1 MAKLTVHLLGQFQVL
16 LNGKAI
22 THFAT
27 DKVRALL
34 AYLAIENQYP
44 HRREKLAAL
53 FWPEK
58 SESTARTNLRR
69 ALADLR
75 EKIEDHDAA
84 PPFLLIT
91 RKDIQINLDSP
102 LEIDCLLLDQYANNG
117 CKSQQDLENC
127 DQLLDLYQGD
137 FLEGFSLPDCVSFDE
152 WLVTVREQYNRK
164 MLRLLEQ
171 VIHYHQEQHKY
182 NLALPYGRRLVA
194 LSPWQEDSC
203 RQLMRLLVLAGHRE
217 EAPASI

>member
-44 HRREKLAAL
+44 HRREKLATL

-58 SESTARTNLRR
+58 SESEARTNLRR

-75 EKIEDHDAA
+75 TNIQDQAA
-84 PPFLLIT
+84 SPPFLLIT
-91 RKDIQINLDSP
+91 RNDLQINLDSP
-102 LEIDCLLLDQYANNG
+102 ITIDCLLLEQQAHHG
-117 CKSQQDLENC
+117 SQTQQDMDQC
-127 DQLLDLYQGD
+127 DRLLALYRGD
-137 FLEGFSLPDCVSFDE
+137 FLAGFRPCTRATDRLQIITGGRQPTDGNGWSMILTSLKGYPKQRFTGLMTD
-152 WLVTVREQYNRK
+152 
-164 MLRLLEQ
+164 
-171 VIHYHQEQHKY
+171 
-182 NLALPYGRRLVA
+182 LPEAAV
-194 LSPWQEDSC
+194 C
-203 RQLMRLLVLAGHRE
+203 RQNGR
-217 EAPASI
+217 SCT